1 MRVYQYCT
9 RDRFHLPIYQA
20 DTLEDLAALVGI
32 KHASAKRG
40 FYRAYTG
47 KTKDSVYD
55 YVDIPD
61 DDEEDECDVCL

>member
-9 RDRFHLPIYQA
+9 RDRFRLPIHQA
-20 DTLEDLAALVGI
+20 DSLEELADLVGI

-40 FYRAYTG
+40 FYRVYTG
-47 KTKDSVYD
+47 KTKDSRWG

-61 DDEEDECDVCL
+61 DDEEDE

>member
-9 RDRFHLPIYQA
+9 RDRFRLPIHQA
-20 DTLEDLAALVGI
+20 DSLEELADLVGI
-32 KHASAKRG
+32 SHASAKRG
-40 FYRAYTG
+40 FYRVYTG

-61 DDEEDECDVCL
+61 DDEEEDE

>member
-9 RDRFHLPIYQA
+9 RDRFHLPIHQA
-20 DTLEDLAALVGI
+20 DTLEELAALVGI

-47 KTKDSVYD
+47 KTKDSRWG

-61 DDEEDECDVCL
+61 DDEEDE

>member
-9 RDRFHLPIYQA
+9 RDRFHLPLYQA
-20 DTLEDLAALVGI
+20 DTLEELADLVGI

-40 FYRAYTG
+40 FTRAYKG
-47 KTKDSVYD
+47 ISRDSVYD

-61 DDEEDECDVCL
+61 DEEDDE